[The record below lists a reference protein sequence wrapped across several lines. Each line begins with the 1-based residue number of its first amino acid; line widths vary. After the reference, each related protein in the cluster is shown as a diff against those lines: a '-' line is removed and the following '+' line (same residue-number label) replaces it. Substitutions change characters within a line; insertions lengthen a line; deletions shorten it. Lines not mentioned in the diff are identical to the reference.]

1 MRVNFN
7 DLASQWSLVKEDCMR
22 DFEDL
27 FSRSNFILGDY
38 VKKFEDS
45 FASFIGCRYA
55 IGVSNGTD
63 ALKLSA
69 QALQLS
75 GKSLFLIPANTY
87 VATIMGIEQA
97 YPDAD
102 YKLIDCDE
110 FHQMDVKLLETK
122 LSEEA
127 RFYDNIVIVPVH
139 LYGYTVNMD
148 EVMRL
153 ADQHSCIVLEDSSQ
167 AHGATW
173 KHGKAGSY
181 GKVSAFSLY
190 PGKNLGAA
198 GDAGIITTDDEE
210 IYNRLVKLRNL
221 GSSKKYIHEVRGSNH
236 RLDTLQA
243 IVLNHKLPLLQSW
256 NEDRRKVVTKY
267 ESLIKNPLVTLPE
280 TPPHCSPVHHVYPVL
295 VNDRDRF
302 VKHLDDNGIQSGIHY
317 PIIISEMPM
326 YSDLPYKSDARAY
339 YYSKRMVSL
348 PIHPFMS
355 DEEVNYL
362 CKVINEYGE

>member
-1 MRVNFN
+1 MKVKFN

-22 DFEDL
+22 DFDDL

-38 VKKFEDS
+38 VKKFEES
-45 FASFIGCRYA
+45 FASFIGCKYA

-87 VATIMGIEQA
+87 VATLMGIEQA

-148 EVMRL
+148 EVLRI
-153 ADQHSCIVLEDSSQ
+153 ADHYSCIVLEDSSQ

-173 KHGKAGSY
+173 KDGKAGSY
-181 GKVSAFSLY
+181 GMASAFSLY

-198 GDAGIITTDDEE
+198 GDAGIITTDDKD

-221 GSSKKYIHEVRGSNH
+221 GSSKKYIHEVRGGNH

-243 IVLNHKLPLLQSW
+243 IILNHKLPFLYSW
-256 NEDRRKVVTKY
+256 NEARRQIVFKY
-267 ESLIKNPLVTLPE
+267 ESLIKNPLVSLPK

-295 VNDRDRF
+295 VKDRDKF
-302 VKHLDDNGIQSGIHY
+302 MKHLNKNDIETGIHY

-326 YSDLPYKSDARAY
+326 YRDLPYRSDAIAY
-339 YYSKRMVSL
+339 TYSKQMVSL

-355 DEEVNYL
+355 DEEINHV
-362 CKVINEYGE
+362 CSVINSYKK